1 MKLKF
6 IPVLIQFLLPALVP
20 VFVGGQTLFDHLIAK
35 NESLEVTTPVLKEGQ
50 GVRCQA
56 DVSLSLF
63 DLLVKCRQPRGEL
76 KFGPK
81 APSVD
86 LLPVDVQRRW
96 SKMTDLLGNIC
107 FNF

>member
-6 IPVLIQFLLPALVP
+6 IPVLLQFLLPALVH
-20 VFVGGQTLFDHLIAK
+20 VFVGGQTLFDHSIA
-35 NESLEVTTPVLKEGQ
+35 NDESLEVTTLVFKEGQ

-56 DVSLSLF
+56 DLSLSLF
-63 DLLVKCRQPRGEL
+63 DLLVQCRQPRGEL
-76 KFGPK
+76 EFRPK
-81 APSVD
+81 APRVD